1 MCFMCMCTLVC
12 VCNVAFEKQNKK
24 QFQCNDSIGIENLC
38 PENFQQQK
46 NKRQAFTWTKFNL
59 KIAASFSDKKQWFFK
74 HVFKV
79 NGVGE
84 IDGK

>member
-1 MCFMCMCTLVC
+1 MVYVFVALSKMLEVFLDSYYFGGEHKSIKAALCVLYVYVYSCVC

-46 NKRQAFTWTKFNL
+46 NKRQAFT
-59 KIAASFSDKKQWFFK
+59 
-74 HVFKV
+74 
-79 NGVGE
+79 
-84 IDGK
+84 